1 MANRGLTSKA
11 KIVILFANQYD
22 MKDESGNKL
31 TGCSVHYLFWGE
43 DGEALASEAEFDP
56 TKPVGV
62 QRAKCSVESVL
73 RNKIV
78 VAPGLYEGTFE
89 MTTGSDGKPVN
100 RLRDVAF
107 ISHLEIKPKPISG
120 FYVQGMIPPEA
131 PAPEVKEPGKAV
143 K

>member
-1 MANRGLTSKA
+1 MANVSLTSKA

-22 MKDESGNKL
+22 MKDEDGNKL
-31 TGCSVHYLFWGE
+31 AGCSVHYMFWGE
-43 DGEALASEAEFDP
+43 NGEVLAS
-56 TKPVGV
+56 KPVGI
-62 QRAKCSVESVL
+62 QRAKCSVDSVL

-89 MTTGSDGKPVN
+89 MTVGSDGKPVN

-107 ISHLEIKPKPISG
+107 ISHLEIKPKVLPG
-120 FYVQGMIPPEA
+120 FIVQGMIQPEA
-131 PAPEVKEPGKAV
+131 PAPEAKEPGKAA